1 MNGAGDQGGEKKD
14 PLIGAVLTDDFRVVK
29 QIGFGGYAMVYLG
42 EQLSVGRRKVA
53 LKVLHAMHVEQ
64 HGKTAMAALKREAS
78 CLAMLG
84 SPVFPRIL
92 RTGMTPGGLP
102 YFAMELVSGRNL
114 DLALKEEKT
123 LSPEKTVA
131 VLDAVCDGLSEM
143 HGRDIIHRDLKC
155 GNIVLEETTPGSW
168 KIRLLD
174 LGSAKP
180 IYEGEATSFSASD
193 LKPGSPPYLAPE
205 TVQTGVTNEATDI
218 YSLGAVGYEM
228 LCGIRALHLRDTS
241 MDSFLSYLKSEKPI
255 PTYRIAT
262 IQPEVPEALEEVINK
277 ALDRDP
283 ASRFSSAWE
292 FRRALRDAARDLM
305 DPLDIGSGNSAGG
318 TTPGGGVPKV
328 SAAPGLGSKLSG
340 MLFGLKGR
348 LDSIGRR
355 GDQPDDGQGGGDGSD

>member
-1 MNGAGDQGGEKKD
+1 
-14 PLIGAVLTDDFRVVK
+14 
-29 QIGFGGYAMVYLG
+29 
-42 EQLSVGRRKVA
+42 
-53 LKVLHAMHVEQ
+53 
-64 HGKTAMAALKREAS
+64 
-78 CLAMLG
+78 
-84 SPVFPRIL
+84 
-92 RTGMTPGGLP
+92 
-102 YFAMELVSGRNL
+102 
-114 DLALKEEKT
+114 
-123 LSPEKTVA
+123 VA